1 MCSQWLVLNSAI
13 NSAQAESV
21 LLKLVSSNLS
31 APTFMLDTKYSQYIQ
46 HRIDQ
51 KTKPLGALGLLENVA
66 HQLALIQSQGKEAA
80 VEHIELNKPS
90 IIIFAGDHGI
100 ADEGVSIAPSAVTQ
114 QMVLNFLQGGA
125 AINCFCTVN
134 DIDITVVDTGIL
146 LPVETDNPMLISQRL
161 GTRTANFA
169 NEAAMSSETV
179 EQGIELGQL
188 LINKT
193 ISSGSNLIMFGE
205 MGIGNTSSASAI
217 LSALANRSATEC
229 VGLGTGINSE
239 QLERKKAVVEQG
251 VARCKG
257 LELKEVKELKD
268 IKEVLAQVG
277 GYEIVQ
283 MVGGFLGA
291 YQTKTPVLVDGFIVS
306 VAAYVATLIEP
317 NCRDYMIFAHRSE
330 ESGHQI
336 VLELL
341 AAEPLLDLGLRLGE
355 GTGAAL
361 AMPIIRAAA
370 EFYNNMASFESAGVT
385 V

>member
-1 MCSQWLVLNSAI
+1 
-13 NSAQAESV
+13 
-21 LLKLVSSNLS
+21 
-31 APTFMLDTKYSQYIQ
+31 MLDTQYSQYIQ

-51 KTKPLGALGLLENVA
+51 KTKPLGALGLLEKVA
-66 HQLALIQSQGKEAA
+66 HQLALIQSQGKEAS

-114 QMVLNFLQGGA
+114 QMVLNFLSGGA

-134 DIDITVVDTGIL
+134 NIDITVVDTGIL
-146 LPVETDNPMLISQRL
+146 LPVESDSDMLISQRL
-161 GTRTANFA
+161 GTRTNNFA
-169 NEAAMSSETV
+169 NEAAMSLETV
-179 EQGIELGQL
+179 ERGIELGTEL
-188 LINKT
+188 VSRT
-193 ISSGSNLIMFGE
+193 ISNGTNIIMFGE

-217 LSALANRSATEC
+217 LSALSNRAAAEC
-229 VGLGTGINSE
+229 VGLGTGINNE
-239 QLERKKAVVEQG
+239 QLARKVAVVEQG

-257 LELKEVKELKD
+257 LELKELTDLTDVKGLKD

-291 YQTKTPVLVDGFIVS
+291 YQNRTPILVDGFIVS

-317 NCRDYMIFAHRSE
+317 SCRDYMIFAHRSE
-330 ESGHQI
+330 ESGHKI
-336 VLELL
+336 LLELL
-341 AAEPLLDLGLRLGE
+341 DAEPLLDLGLRLGE

>member
-1 MCSQWLVLNSAI
+1 
-13 NSAQAESV
+13 
-21 LLKLVSSNLS
+21 
-31 APTFMLDTKYSQYIQ
+31 MLDTQYSQYIQ

-51 KTKPLGALGLLENVA
+51 KTKPLGALGLLEKVA

-114 QMVLNFLQGGA
+114 QMVLNFLSGGA

-134 DIDITVVDTGIL
+134 NIDITVVDTGIL
-146 LPVETDNPMLISQRL
+146 LPVESDSDMLISQRL
-161 GTRTANFA
+161 GTRTNNFA
-169 NEAAMSSETV
+169 NEAAMSLETV
-179 EQGIELGQL
+179 ERGIELGTEL
-188 LINKT
+188 VSRT
-193 ISSGSNLIMFGE
+193 ISNGTNIIMFGE

-217 LSALANRSATEC
+217 LSALANRAAAEC
-229 VGLGTGINSE
+229 VGLGTGINNE
-239 QLERKKAVVEQG
+239 QLARKVAVVEQG

-257 LELKEVKELKD
+257 LELKELTDLTDLKDIKGLKD

-283 MVGGFLGA
+283 MVGAFLGA
-291 YQTKTPVLVDGFIVS
+291 YQNKTPVLVDGFIVS
-306 VAAYVATLIEP
+306 VAAYAATLIEP

-330 ESGHQI
+330 ESGHKI
-336 VLELL
+336 LLELL
-341 AAEPLLDLGLRLGE
+341 DAEPLLDLGLRLGE

>member
-1 MCSQWLVLNSAI
+1 
-13 NSAQAESV
+13 
-21 LLKLVSSNLS
+21 
-31 APTFMLDTKYSQYIQ
+31 MLDTQYSQYIQ

-51 KTKPLGALGLLENVA
+51 KTKPLGALGLLEKVA

-114 QMVLNFLQGGA
+114 QMVLNFLSGGA
-125 AINCFCTVN
+125 AINCFCAVN
-134 DIDITVVDTGIL
+134 NIDITVVDTGIL
-146 LPVETDNPMLISQRL
+146 LPVESDSDMLISQRL
-161 GTRTANFA
+161 GTRTNNFA
-169 NEAAMSSETV
+169 NEAAMSLETV
-179 EQGIELGQL
+179 ERGIELGTEL
-188 LINKT
+188 VSRT
-193 ISSGSNLIMFGE
+193 ISNGTNIIMFGE

-217 LSALANRSATEC
+217 LSALSNRSAVEC
-229 VGLGTGINSE
+229 VGLGTGINNE
-239 QLERKKAVVEQG
+239 QLARKVAVVEQG

-257 LELKEVKELKD
+257 LDPKS
-268 IKEVLAQVG
+268 VLAQVG

-283 MVGGFLGA
+283 MVGAFLGA
-291 YQTKTPVLVDGFIVS
+291 YQNRTPVLVDGFIVS

-330 ESGHQI
+330 ESGHKI
-336 VLELL
+336 LLELL
-341 AAEPLLDLGLRLGE
+341 DAEPLLDLGLRLGE

>member
-1 MCSQWLVLNSAI
+1 
-13 NSAQAESV
+13 
-21 LLKLVSSNLS
+21 
-31 APTFMLDTKYSQYIQ
+31 MLDTQYSQYIQ

-51 KTKPLGALGLLENVA
+51 KTKPLGALGLLEKVA

-114 QMVLNFLQGGA
+114 QMVLNFLSGGA

-134 DIDITVVDTGIL
+134 NIDITVVDTGIL
-146 LPVETDNPMLISQRL
+146 LPVESDSDMLISQRL
-161 GTRTANFA
+161 GTRTNNFA
-169 NEAAMSSETV
+169 NEAAMSLETV
-179 EQGIELGQL
+179 ERGIELGTEL
-188 LINKT
+188 VSRT
-193 ISSGSNLIMFGE
+193 ISNGTNIIMFGE

-217 LSALANRSATEC
+217 LSALSNRSADEC
-229 VGLGTGINSE
+229 VGLGTGINNE
-239 QLERKKAVVEQG
+239 QLARKVAVVEQG

-257 LELKEVKELKD
+257 LDLKEVKD

-291 YQTKTPVLVDGFIVS
+291 YQNRTPILVDGFIVS

-317 NCRDYMIFAHRSE
+317 SCRDYMIFAHRSE
-330 ESGHQI
+330 ESGHKI
-336 VLELL
+336 LLELL
-341 AAEPLLDLGLRLGE
+341 DAEPLLDLGLRLGE

>member
-1 MCSQWLVLNSAI
+1 
-13 NSAQAESV
+13 
-21 LLKLVSSNLS
+21 
-31 APTFMLDTKYSQYIQ
+31 MLDTQYSQYIQ

-51 KTKPLGALGLLENVA
+51 KTKPLGALGLLEKVA

-80 VEHIELNKPS
+80 VERIELNKPS

-114 QMVLNFLQGGA
+114 QMVLNFLSGGA
-125 AINCFCTVN
+125 AINCFCAVN
-134 DIDITVVDTGIL
+134 NIDITVVDTGIL
-146 LPVETDNPMLISQRL
+146 LPVECDSDMFISQRL
-161 GTRTANFA
+161 GTRTNNFA
-169 NEAAMSSETV
+169 NEAAMSLETV
-179 EQGIELGQL
+179 ERGIELGTE
-188 LINKT
+188 LISRT
-193 ISSGSNLIMFGE
+193 ILNGTNIIMFGE

-217 LSALANRSATEC
+217 LSALSNRAAAEC
-229 VGLGTGINSE
+229 VGLGTGINNE
-239 QLERKKAVVEQG
+239 QLARKVAVVEQG

-257 LELKEVKELKD
+257 LDLKEVKDIKDIKD

-283 MVGGFLGA
+283 MVGAFLGA
-291 YQTKTPVLVDGFIVS
+291 YQNKTPVLVDGFIVS

-317 NCRDYMIFAHRSE
+317 SCRDYMIFAHRSE

-336 VLELL
+336 LLELL
-341 AAEPLLDLGLRLGE
+341 DAEPLLDLGLRLGE

>member
-1 MCSQWLVLNSAI
+1 
-13 NSAQAESV
+13 
-21 LLKLVSSNLS
+21 
-31 APTFMLDTKYSQYIQ
+31 MLDTQYSQYIQ

-51 KTKPLGALGLLENVA
+51 KTKPLGALGLLEKVA

-114 QMVLNFLQGGA
+114 QMVLNFLSDGA
-125 AINCFCTVN
+125 AINCFCAVN
-134 DIDITVVDTGIL
+134 NIDITVVDTGIL
-146 LPVETDNPMLISQRL
+146 LPVESDSDMLISQRL
-161 GTRTANFA
+161 GTRTNNFA
-169 NEAAMSSETV
+169 NEATMSLETV
-179 EQGIELGQL
+179 ERGIELGTDL
-188 LINKT
+188 VSKT
-193 ISSGSNLIMFGE
+193 ISNGTNIIMFGE

-217 LSALANRSATEC
+217 LSALANRAAAEC
-229 VGLGTGINSE
+229 VGLGTGINNE
-239 QLERKKAVVEQG
+239 QLARKVAVVEQG

-257 LELKEVKELKD
+257 LDANEVKD

-283 MVGGFLGA
+283 MVGAFLGA
-291 YQTKTPVLVDGFIVS
+291 YQNKTPVLVDGFIVS

-317 NCRDYMIFAHRSE
+317 SCRDYMIFAHRSE
-330 ESGHQI
+330 ESGHKI
-336 VLELL
+336 LLELL
-341 AAEPLLDLGLRLGE
+341 DAEPLLDLGLRLGE

>member
-1 MCSQWLVLNSAI
+1 
-13 NSAQAESV
+13 
-21 LLKLVSSNLS
+21 
-31 APTFMLDTKYSQYIQ
+31 MLDTKYSQSIQ

-51 KTKPLGALGLLENVA
+51 KTKPLGALGLLEKVA

-114 QMVLNFLQGGA
+114 QMVLNFLSGGA
-125 AINCFCTVN
+125 AINCFCAVN
-134 DIDITVVDTGIL
+134 NIDITVVDTGIL
-146 LPVETDNPMLISQRL
+146 LPVESDSDMLISQRL
-161 GTRTANFA
+161 GTRTNNFA
-169 NEAAMSSETV
+169 NEAAMSLETV
-179 EQGIELGQL
+179 ERGIELGTE
-188 LINKT
+188 LISRT
-193 ISSGSNLIMFGE
+193 ILNGTNIIMFGE

-217 LSALANRSATEC
+217 LSALSNRAAAEC
-229 VGLGTGINSE
+229 VGLGTGINNE
-239 QLERKKAVVEQG
+239 QLARKVAVVEQG

-257 LELKEVKELKD
+257 LDLKEVKDIKD

-283 MVGGFLGA
+283 MVGAFLGA
-291 YQTKTPVLVDGFIVS
+291 YQNKTPVLVDGFIVS

-330 ESGHQI
+330 ESGHKML
-336 VLELL
+336 LELL
-341 AAEPLLDLGLRLGE
+341 DAEPLLDLGLRLGE

>member
-1 MCSQWLVLNSAI
+1 
-13 NSAQAESV
+13 
-21 LLKLVSSNLS
+21 
-31 APTFMLDTKYSQYIQ
+31 MLDTKYSQYIQ

-51 KTKPLGALGLLENVA
+51 KTKPLGALGLLEKVA
-66 HQLALIQSQGKEAA
+66 HQLALIQSQGQESA
-80 VEHIELNKPS
+80 VEYIELNKPS

-114 QMVLNFLQGGA
+114 QMVLNFLSGGA
-125 AINCFCTVN
+125 AINCFCAVN
-134 DIDITVVDTGIL
+134 NIDITVVDTGML
-146 LPVETDNPMLISQRL
+146 LPVESDSPMLISQRL
-161 GTRTANFA
+161 GTRTNNFA
-169 NEAAMSSETV
+169 NEAAMSLETV
-179 EQGIELGQL
+179 ERGIDLGSELVSR
-188 LINKT
+188 T
-193 ISSGSNLIMFGE
+193 ISNGTNIIMFGE

-217 LSALANRSATEC
+217 LSALANRAAAEC
-229 VGLGTGINSE
+229 VGLGTGINNE
-239 QLERKKAVVEQG
+239 QLARKVAVVEQG

-257 LELKEVKELKD
+257 LDATEVKD

-291 YQTKTPVLVDGFIVS
+291 YQNRTPVLVDGFIVS

-330 ESGHQI
+330 ESGHKI
-336 VLELL
+336 LLELL
-341 AAEPLLDLGLRLGE
+341 RAEPLLDLGLRLGE

>member
-1 MCSQWLVLNSAI
+1 
-13 NSAQAESV
+13 
-21 LLKLVSSNLS
+21 
-31 APTFMLDTKYSQYIQ
+31 MLDTQYSQYIQ

-51 KTKPLGALGLLENVA
+51 KTKPLGALGLLEKVA

-80 VEHIELNKPS
+80 VEYIELNKPS

-100 ADEGVSIAPSAVTQ
+100 ADEGVSIAPSTVTQ
-114 QMVLNFLQGGA
+114 QMVLNFLSGGA

-134 DIDITVVDTGIL
+134 NIDITVVDTGIL
-146 LPVETDNPMLISQRL
+146 LPVESDSDMLISQRL
-161 GTRTANFA
+161 GTRTNNFA
-169 NEAAMSSETV
+169 NEAAMSLETV
-179 EQGIELGQL
+179 ERGIELGTEL
-188 LINKT
+188 VSRT
-193 ISSGSNLIMFGE
+193 ISNGTNIIIFGE

-217 LSALANRSATEC
+217 LSALANRAAAEC
-229 VGLGTGINSE
+229 VGLGTGINNE
-239 QLERKKAVVEQG
+239 QLARKVAVVEQG

-257 LELKEVKELKD
+257 LELTDLKDIKGLKD

-291 YQTKTPVLVDGFIVS
+291 YQNRTPILVDGFIVS

-317 NCRDYMIFAHRSE
+317 SCRDYMIFAHRSE
-330 ESGHQI
+330 ESGHKI
-336 VLELL
+336 LLELL
-341 AAEPLLDLGLRLGE
+341 DAEPLLDLGLRLGE

>member
-1 MCSQWLVLNSAI
+1 
-13 NSAQAESV
+13 
-21 LLKLVSSNLS
+21 
-31 APTFMLDTKYSQYIQ
+31 MLDTKYSQQIQ

-51 KTKPLGALGLLENVA
+51 KTKPLGALGLLEKVA
-66 HQLALIQSQGKEAA
+66 FQLALIQSQGQESA

-114 QMVLNFLQGGA
+114 QMVLNFLNGGA
-125 AINCFCTVN
+125 AINCFCAVN
-134 DIDITVVDTGIL
+134 NIDITVVDTGIL
-146 LPVETDNPMLISQRL
+146 LPVEADSSMLVSQRL
-161 GTRTANFA
+161 GTRTNNFA
-169 NEAAMSSETV
+169 NEAAMSLETV
-179 EQGIELGQL
+179 ERGIELGAEL
-188 LINKT
+188 VSRT
-193 ISSGSNLIMFGE
+193 ISNGTNIVMFGE

-217 LSALANRSATEC
+217 LSALANRTATEC
-229 VGLGTGINSE
+229 VGLGTGINNE
-239 QLERKKAVVEQG
+239 QLACKVALVEQG

-257 LELKEVKELKD
+257 LDPKS
-268 IKEVLAQVG
+268 ILAQVG

-283 MVGGFLGA
+283 MVGAFLGA
-291 YQTKTPVLVDGFIVS
+291 YQNRTPVLVDGFIVS

-330 ESGHQI
+330 ESGHKI
-336 VLELL
+336 LL
-341 AAEPLLDLGLRLGE
+341 DLLNAEPLLDLGLRLGE

-361 AMPIIRAAA
+361 AMPILRAAA

>member
-1 MCSQWLVLNSAI
+1 
-13 NSAQAESV
+13 
-21 LLKLVSSNLS
+21 
-31 APTFMLDTKYSQYIQ
+31 MLDTQYSQYIQ

-51 KTKPLGALGLLENVA
+51 KTKPLGALGLLEKVA

-114 QMVLNFLQGGA
+114 QMVLNFLSGGA
-125 AINCFCTVN
+125 AINCFCAVN
-134 DIDITVVDTGIL
+134 NIDITVVDTGIL
-146 LPVETDNPMLISQRL
+146 LPVESDSDMLISQRL
-161 GTRTANFA
+161 GTRTNNFA
-169 NEAAMSSETV
+169 NEAAMSLETV
-179 EQGIELGQL
+179 ERGIELGTEL
-188 LINKT
+188 VSRT
-193 ISSGSNLIMFGE
+193 ILNGTNIIMFGE

-217 LSALANRSATEC
+217 LSALSNRAAAEC
-229 VGLGTGINSE
+229 VGLGTGINNE
-239 QLERKKAVVEQG
+239 QLARKVAVVEQG

-257 LELKEVKELKD
+257 LELKEVKKLKD

-283 MVGGFLGA
+283 MVGGFLGS
-291 YQTKTPVLVDGFIVS
+291 YQNRTPILVDGFIVS

-330 ESGHQI
+330 ESGHKI
-336 VLELL
+336 LLELL
-341 AAEPLLDLGLRLGE
+341 DAEPLLDLGLRLGE

-361 AMPIIRAAA
+361 AMSIIRAAA

>member
-1 MCSQWLVLNSAI
+1 
-13 NSAQAESV
+13 
-21 LLKLVSSNLS
+21 
-31 APTFMLDTKYSQYIQ
+31 MLDTQYSQYIQ
-46 HRIDQ
+46 YRIDQ
-51 KTKPLGALGLLENVA
+51 KTKPLGALGLLEKVA

-114 QMVLNFLQGGA
+114 QMVLNFLSGGA
-125 AINCFCTVN
+125 AINCFCAVN
-134 DIDITVVDTGIL
+134 NIDITVVDTGIL
-146 LPVETDNPMLISQRL
+146 LPVESDSDMLISQRL
-161 GTRTANFA
+161 GTRTNNFA
-169 NEAAMSSETV
+169 NEAAMSLETV
-179 EQGIELGQL
+179 ERGIELGTEL
-188 LINKT
+188 VSRT
-193 ISSGSNLIMFGE
+193 ISNGTNIIMFGE

-217 LSALANRSATEC
+217 LSALANRAAAEC
-229 VGLGTGINSE
+229 VGLGTGINNE
-239 QLERKKAVVEQG
+239 QLARKVAVVEQG

-257 LELKEVKELKD
+257 IELKQLTDIKD

-291 YQTKTPVLVDGFIVS
+291 YQNRTPILVDGFIVS

-317 NCRDYMIFAHRSE
+317 SCRDYMIFAHRSE
-330 ESGHQI
+330 ESGHKI
-336 VLELL
+336 LLELL
-341 AAEPLLDLGLRLGE
+341 DAEPLLDLGLRLGE

>member
-1 MCSQWLVLNSAI
+1 
-13 NSAQAESV
+13 
-21 LLKLVSSNLS
+21 
-31 APTFMLDTKYSQYIQ
+31 MLDTQYSQYIQ

-51 KTKPLGALGLLENVA
+51 KTKPLGALGLLEKVA

-114 QMVLNFLQGGA
+114 QMVLNFLSGGA
-125 AINCFCTVN
+125 AINCFCAVN
-134 DIDITVVDTGIL
+134 NVDITVVDTGIL
-146 LPVETDNPMLISQRL
+146 LPVESDSDMLISQRL
-161 GTRTANFA
+161 GTRTNNFA
-169 NEAAMSSETV
+169 NEAAMSLETV
-179 EQGIELGQL
+179 ERGIELGTEL
-188 LINKT
+188 VSRT
-193 ISSGSNLIMFGE
+193 ISNGTNIIMFGE

-217 LSALANRSATEC
+217 LSALANRTAVEC
-229 VGLGTGINSE
+229 VGLGTGINNE
-239 QLERKKAVVEQG
+239 QLARKVAVVEQG

-257 LELKEVKELKD
+257 IDAKEVKD

-291 YQTKTPVLVDGFIVS
+291 YQNRTPVLVDGFIVS

-330 ESGHQI
+330 ESGHKI
-336 VLELL
+336 LLELL
-341 AAEPLLDLGLRLGE
+341 DAEPLLDLGLRLGE

-361 AMPIIRAAA
+361 AMPIIRAAV

>member
-1 MCSQWLVLNSAI
+1 
-13 NSAQAESV
+13 
-21 LLKLVSSNLS
+21 
-31 APTFMLDTKYSQYIQ
+31 MLDTQYSQYIQ

-51 KTKPLGALGLLENVA
+51 KTKPLGALGLLEKVA

-114 QMVLNFLQGGA
+114 QMVLNFLSGGA
-125 AINCFCTVN
+125 AINCFCAVN
-134 DIDITVVDTGIL
+134 NVEITVVDTGIL
-146 LPVETDNPMLISQRL
+146 LPVESDSDMLISQRL
-161 GTRTANFA
+161 GTRTNNFA
-169 NEAAMSSETV
+169 NEAAMSLETV
-179 EQGIELGQL
+179 ERGIELGTEL
-188 LINKT
+188 VSRT
-193 ISSGSNLIMFGE
+193 ISNGTNIIMFGE

-217 LSALANRSATEC
+217 LSALANRTADEC
-229 VGLGTGINSE
+229 VGLGTGINNE
-239 QLERKKAVVEQG
+239 QLARKVAVVKQG

-257 LELKEVKELKD
+257 LDLKEVKHT
-268 IKEVLAQVG
+268 KEVLSQVG

-291 YQTKTPVLVDGFIVS
+291 YQNRTPVLVDGFIVS

-317 NCRDYMIFAHRSE
+317 SCRDYMIFAHRSE
-330 ESGHQI
+330 ESGHKI
-336 VLELL
+336 LLELL
-341 AAEPLLDLGLRLGE
+341 DAEPLLDLGLRLGE

>member
-1 MCSQWLVLNSAI
+1 
-13 NSAQAESV
+13 
-21 LLKLVSSNLS
+21 
-31 APTFMLDTKYSQYIQ
+31 MLDTKYSQSIQ

-51 KTKPLGALGLLENVA
+51 KTKPLGALGLLEKVA

-114 QMVLNFLQGGA
+114 QMVLNFLSGGA
-125 AINCFCTVN
+125 AINCFCAVN
-134 DIDITVVDTGIL
+134 NIDITVVDTGIL
-146 LPVETDNPMLISQRL
+146 LPVESDSDMLISQRL
-161 GTRTANFA
+161 GTRTNNFA
-169 NEAAMSSETV
+169 NEAAMSLETV
-179 EQGIELGQL
+179 ERGIELGTE
-188 LINKT
+188 LISRT
-193 ISSGSNLIMFGE
+193 ILNGTNIIMFGE

-217 LSALANRSATEC
+217 LSALSNRAAAEC
-229 VGLGTGINSE
+229 VGLGTGINNE
-239 QLERKKAVVEQG
+239 QLARKVAVVEQG

-257 LELKEVKELKD
+257 LDLKEVKDIKDIKD

-283 MVGGFLGA
+283 MVGAFLGA
-291 YQTKTPVLVDGFIVS
+291 YQNKTPVLVDGFIVS

-330 ESGHQI
+330 ESGHKML
-336 VLELL
+336 LELL
-341 AAEPLLDLGLRLGE
+341 DAEPLLDLGLRLGE

>member
-1 MCSQWLVLNSAI
+1 
-13 NSAQAESV
+13 
-21 LLKLVSSNLS
+21 
-31 APTFMLDTKYSQYIQ
+31 MLDTQYSQYIQ

-51 KTKPLGALGLLENVA
+51 KTKPLGALGLLEKVA
-66 HQLALIQSQGKEAA
+66 HQLALIQSQGEEAA

-114 QMVLNFLQGGA
+114 QMVLNFLSGGA
-125 AINCFCTVN
+125 AINCFCAVN
-134 DIDITVVDTGIL
+134 NIDITVVDTGIL
-146 LPVETDNPMLISQRL
+146 LPVESDSDMLISQRL
-161 GTRTANFA
+161 GTRTNNFA
-169 NEAAMSSETV
+169 NEAAMSLETV
-179 EQGIELGQL
+179 ERGIELGTEL
-188 LINKT
+188 VSRT
-193 ISSGSNLIMFGE
+193 ISNGTNIIMFGE

-217 LSALANRSATEC
+217 LSALSNRSSDEC
-229 VGLGTGINSE
+229 VGLGTGINNE
-239 QLERKKAVVEQG
+239 QLARKVAVVEQG

-257 LELKEVKELKD
+257 LDLKEVKD

-291 YQTKTPVLVDGFIVS
+291 YQNRTPILVDGFIVS

-317 NCRDYMIFAHRSE
+317 SCRDYMIFAHRSE
-330 ESGHQI
+330 ESGHKI
-336 VLELL
+336 LLELL
-341 AAEPLLDLGLRLGE
+341 DAEPLLDLGLRLGE

>member
-1 MCSQWLVLNSAI
+1 
-13 NSAQAESV
+13 
-21 LLKLVSSNLS
+21 
-31 APTFMLDTKYSQYIQ
+31 MLDTQYSQYIQ

-51 KTKPLGALGLLENVA
+51 KTKPLGVLGLLEKVA

-114 QMVLNFLQGGA
+114 QMVLNFLSDGA
-125 AINCFCTVN
+125 AINCFCAVN
-134 DIDITVVDTGIL
+134 NIDITVVDTGIL
-146 LPVETDNPMLISQRL
+146 LPVESDSDMLISQRL
-161 GTRTANFA
+161 GTRTNNFA
-169 NEAAMSSETV
+169 NEAAMSLETV
-179 EQGIELGQL
+179 ERGIELGTEL
-188 LINKT
+188 VSKT
-193 ISSGSNLIMFGE
+193 ISNGTNIIMFGE

-217 LSALANRSATEC
+217 LSALANRAAAEC
-229 VGLGTGINSE
+229 VGLGTGINNE
-239 QLERKKAVVEQG
+239 QLARKVAVVEQG

-257 LELKEVKELKD
+257 LDANEVKD

-283 MVGGFLGA
+283 MVGTFLGA
-291 YQTKTPVLVDGFIVS
+291 YQNKTPVLVDGFIVS

-317 NCRDYMIFAHRSE
+317 SCRDYMIFAHRSE
-330 ESGHQI
+330 ESGHKI
-336 VLELL
+336 LLELL
-341 AAEPLLDLGLRLGE
+341 DAEPLLDLGLRLGE

>member
-1 MCSQWLVLNSAI
+1 
-13 NSAQAESV
+13 
-21 LLKLVSSNLS
+21 
-31 APTFMLDTKYSQYIQ
+31 MLDTKYSQYIQ

-51 KTKPLGALGLLENVA
+51 KTKPLGALGLLEKVA
-66 HQLALIQSQGKEAA
+66 HQLALIQSQGKESA

-114 QMVLNFLQGGA
+114 QMVLNFLNGGA
-125 AINCFCTVN
+125 AINCFCAVSN
-134 DIDITVVDTGIL
+134 INITVVDTGIL
-146 LPVETDNPMLISQRL
+146 LPIESENPMLISQRL
-161 GTRTANFA
+161 GTRTNNFA
-169 NEAAMSSETV
+169 NEAAMSLETV
-179 EQGIELGQL
+179 ERGIELGSEL
-188 LINKT
+188 VSRT
-193 ISSGSNLIMFGE
+193 ISNGTNIIMFGE

-217 LSALANRSATEC
+217 LSALANRTAAEC
-229 VGLGTGINSE
+229 VGLGTGINNE
-239 QLERKKAVVEQG
+239 QLARKVEVVEQG

-257 LELKEVKELKD
+257 LDPKS
-268 IKEVLAQVG
+268 VLAQVG

-283 MVGGFLGA
+283 MVGAFFGA
-291 YQTKTPVLVDGFIVS
+291 YQNKIPVLVDGFIVS

-330 ESGHQI
+330 ESGHKI
-336 VLELL
+336 LLELL
-341 AAEPLLDLGLRLGE
+341 DAEPLLDLGLRLGE

>member
-1 MCSQWLVLNSAI
+1 
-13 NSAQAESV
+13 
-21 LLKLVSSNLS
+21 
-31 APTFMLDTKYSQYIQ
+31 MLDTKYSPQIQ

-51 KTKPLGALGLLENVA
+51 KTKPLGALGLLEKVA
-66 HQLALIQSQGKEAA
+66 HQLALIQSQGKESA
-80 VEHIELNKPS
+80 VEHIELKKPS

-114 QMVLNFLQGGA
+114 QMVLNFLNGGA
-125 AINCFCTVN
+125 AINCFCAVN
-134 DIDITVVDTGIL
+134 NIDITVVDTGIL
-146 LPVETDNPMLISQRL
+146 LPVESDSDMLISQRL
-161 GTRTANFA
+161 GTRTNNFA
-169 NEAAMSSETV
+169 NEAAMSLETV
-179 EQGIELGQL
+179 ERGIELGTE
-188 LINKT
+188 LISRT
-193 ISSGSNLIMFGE
+193 ISNGTNIIMFGE

-217 LSALANRSATEC
+217 LSALSNRAAAEC
-229 VGLGTGINSE
+229 VGLGTGINNE
-239 QLERKKAVVEQG
+239 QLARKVAVVEQG

-257 LELKEVKELKD
+257 LDAKEVKELTDLKD

-291 YQTKTPVLVDGFIVS
+291 YQNKTPVLVDGFIVS

-330 ESGHQI
+330 ESGHKI
-336 VLELL
+336 LLELL
-341 AAEPLLDLGLRLGE
+341 DAEPLLDLGLRLGE

>member
-1 MCSQWLVLNSAI
+1 
-13 NSAQAESV
+13 
-21 LLKLVSSNLS
+21 
-31 APTFMLDTKYSQYIQ
+31 MLDTQYSPSIQ

-51 KTKPLGALGLLENVA
+51 KTKPVGALGLLEKVA

-90 IIIFAGDHGI
+90 IIIFAGDHGV

-114 QMVLNFLQGGA
+114 QMVLNFLSGGA
-125 AINCFCTVN
+125 AINCFCAVN
-134 DIDITVVDTGIL
+134 NVDITVVDTGIL
-146 LPVETDNPMLISQRL
+146 LPVESDSDMLISQRL
-161 GTRTANFA
+161 GTRTNNFV
-169 NEAAMSSETV
+169 NEAAMSLETV
-179 EQGIELGQL
+179 ECGIELGTEL
-188 LINKT
+188 VSRT
-193 ISSGSNLIMFGE
+193 ISNGTNIIMFGE

-217 LSALANRSATEC
+217 LSALANRTAVEC
-229 VGLGTGINSE
+229 VGLGTGINNE
-239 QLERKKAVVEQG
+239 QLARKVTVVEQG

-257 LELKEVKELKD
+257 IDAKEVKD

-291 YQTKTPVLVDGFIVS
+291 YQNRTPVLVDGFIVS

-330 ESGHQI
+330 ESGHKI
-336 VLELL
+336 LLELL
-341 AAEPLLDLGLRLGE
+341 DAEPLLDLGLRLGE

-361 AMPIIRAAA
+361 AMPIIRAAV

>member
-1 MCSQWLVLNSAI
+1 
-13 NSAQAESV
+13 
-21 LLKLVSSNLS
+21 
-31 APTFMLDTKYSQYIQ
+31 MLDTKYSQYIQ

-51 KTKPLGALGLLENVA
+51 KTKPLGALGLLEKVA
-66 HQLALIQSQGKEAA
+66 HQLALIQSQGRESA

-90 IIIFAGDHGI
+90 IIIFAGDHGV

-114 QMVLNFLQGGA
+114 QMVLNFLSGGA
-125 AINCFCTVN
+125 AINCFCAVN
-134 DIDITVVDTGIL
+134 NIDITVVDTGIL
-146 LPVETDNPMLISQRL
+146 LPIESDSPMLISQRL
-161 GTRTANFA
+161 GTRTNNFA
-169 NEAAMSSETV
+169 NEAAMSLETV
-179 EQGIELGQL
+179 ERGIELGSEL
-188 LINKT
+188 VSRS
-193 ISSGSNLIMFGE
+193 ISDGTNIIMFGE

-217 LSALANRSATEC
+217 LSALVNRTAAEC
-229 VGLGTGINSE
+229 VGLGTGINNE
-239 QLERKKAVVEQG
+239 QLARKVTVVEQG

-257 LELKEVKELKD
+257 LDPKS
-268 IKEVLAQVG
+268 VLAQVG

-291 YQTKTPVLVDGFIVS
+291 YQNRTPVLVDGFIVS

-330 ESGHQI
+330 ESGHKI
-336 VLELL
+336 LL
-341 AAEPLLDLGLRLGE
+341 QLLDAEPLLDLGLRLGE

-385 V
+385 VNE

>member
-1 MCSQWLVLNSAI
+1 
-13 NSAQAESV
+13 
-21 LLKLVSSNLS
+21 
-31 APTFMLDTKYSQYIQ
+31 MLDTQYSQYIQ

-51 KTKPLGALGLLENVA
+51 KTKPLGALGLLEKVA
-66 HQLALIQSQGKEAA
+66 HQLALIQSQGKQAA

-114 QMVLNFLQGGA
+114 QMVLNFLSGGA
-125 AINCFCTVN
+125 AINCFCAVN
-134 DIDITVVDTGIL
+134 KIDITVVDTGIL
-146 LPVETDNPMLISQRL
+146 LPVESDNPMLISQRL
-161 GTRTANFA
+161 GTRTNNFA
-169 NEAAMSSETV
+169 NEAAMSLETV
-179 EQGIELGQL
+179 ERGIELGAEHVSR
-188 LINKT
+188 T
-193 ISSGSNLIMFGE
+193 ISNGTNIIMFGE

-217 LSALANRSATEC
+217 LSALANRTAAEC
-229 VGLGTGINSE
+229 VGLGTGINNE
-239 QLERKKAVVEQG
+239 QLAHKVAVVEQG

-257 LELKEVKELKD
+257 LDPKS
-268 IKEVLAQVG
+268 VLAQVG

-283 MVGGFLGA
+283 MVGAFLGA
-291 YQTKTPVLVDGFIVS
+291 YQNRTPVLVDGFIVS

-330 ESGHQI
+330 ESGHKI
-336 VLELL
+336 LLELL
-341 AAEPLLDLGLRLGE
+341 DAEPLLDLGLRLGE

>member
-1 MCSQWLVLNSAI
+1 
-13 NSAQAESV
+13 
-21 LLKLVSSNLS
+21 
-31 APTFMLDTKYSQYIQ
+31 MLDTQYSQFIQ

-51 KTKPLGALGLLENVA
+51 KTKPLGALGLLEKVA

-114 QMVLNFLQGGA
+114 QMVLNFLSGGA
-125 AINCFCTVN
+125 AINCFCAVN
-134 DIDITVVDTGIL
+134 NIDITVVDTGIL
-146 LPVETDNPMLISQRL
+146 LPVESESPMLISQRL
-161 GTRTANFA
+161 GTRTNNFA
-169 NEAAMSSETV
+169 NEAAMSLETV
-179 EQGIELGQL
+179 ERGIELGAQL
-188 LINKT
+188 VSKT
-193 ISSGSNLIMFGE
+193 ILNGSNIIMFGE

-217 LSALANRSATEC
+217 LSALANRSAVEC
-229 VGLGTGINSE
+229 VGLGTGINNE
-239 QLERKKAVVEQG
+239 QLARKVAVVEQG

-257 LELKEVKELKD
+257 LELTDLTDVKGLKD

-291 YQTKTPVLVDGFIVS
+291 YQNRTPILVDGFIVS

-317 NCRDYMIFAHRSE
+317 SCRDYMIFAHRSE
-330 ESGHQI
+330 ESGHKI
-336 VLELL
+336 LLELL
-341 AAEPLLDLGLRLGE
+341 DAEPLLDLGLRLGE

>member
-1 MCSQWLVLNSAI
+1 
-13 NSAQAESV
+13 
-21 LLKLVSSNLS
+21 
-31 APTFMLDTKYSQYIQ
+31 MLDTQYSPSIQ

-51 KTKPLGALGLLENVA
+51 KTKPLGALGLLEKVA

-114 QMVLNFLQGGA
+114 QMVLNFLSGGA
-125 AINCFCTVN
+125 AINCFCAVN
-134 DIDITVVDTGIL
+134 NIDITVVDTGIL
-146 LPVETDNPMLISQRL
+146 LPVESDSSMLISQRL
-161 GTRTANFA
+161 GTRTNNFA
-169 NEAAMSSETV
+169 NEAAMSLETV
-179 EQGIELGQL
+179 ERGIELGTEL
-188 LINKT
+188 VSRT
-193 ISSGSNLIMFGE
+193 ISNGTNIIMFGE

-217 LSALANRSATEC
+217 LSALANRTAVEC
-229 VGLGTGINSE
+229 VGLGTGINNE
-239 QLERKKAVVEQG
+239 QLARKVAVVEQG

-257 LELKEVKELKD
+257 LDLKEVKYTK
-268 IKEVLAQVG
+268 KVLAQVG

-283 MVGGFLGA
+283 MVGAFLGA
-291 YQTKTPVLVDGFIVS
+291 YQNKTPVLVDGFIVS

-317 NCRDYMIFAHRSE
+317 NCRGYMIFAHRSE
-330 ESGHQI
+330 ESGHKI
-336 VLELL
+336 LLELL
-341 AAEPLLDLGLRLGE
+341 DAEPLLDLGLRLGE

>member
-1 MCSQWLVLNSAI
+1 
-13 NSAQAESV
+13 
-21 LLKLVSSNLS
+21 
-31 APTFMLDTKYSQYIQ
+31 MLDTQYSQYIQ

-51 KTKPLGALGLLENVA
+51 KTKPLGALGLLEKVA

-114 QMVLNFLQGGA
+114 QMVLNFLSGGA
-125 AINCFCTVN
+125 AINCFCAVN
-134 DIDITVVDTGIL
+134 KIDITVVDTGIL
-146 LPVETDNPMLISQRL
+146 LPVESDSDMLISQRL
-161 GTRTANFA
+161 GTRTNNFA
-169 NEAAMSSETV
+169 NEAAMSLETV
-179 EQGIELGQL
+179 ERGIELGTEL
-188 LINKT
+188 VSRT
-193 ISSGSNLIMFGE
+193 ISNGTNIIMFGE

-217 LSALANRSATEC
+217 LSALANRAAAEC
-229 VGLGTGINSE
+229 VGLGTGINNE
-239 QLERKKAVVEQG
+239 QLARKVAVVEQG

-257 LELKEVKELKD
+257 LELKEVKELTDLKD

-291 YQTKTPVLVDGFIVS
+291 YQNRTPILVDGFIVS

-317 NCRDYMIFAHRSE
+317 SCRDYMIFAHRSE
-330 ESGHQI
+330 ESGHKI
-336 VLELL
+336 LLELL
-341 AAEPLLDLGLRLGE
+341 DAEPLLDLGLRLGE